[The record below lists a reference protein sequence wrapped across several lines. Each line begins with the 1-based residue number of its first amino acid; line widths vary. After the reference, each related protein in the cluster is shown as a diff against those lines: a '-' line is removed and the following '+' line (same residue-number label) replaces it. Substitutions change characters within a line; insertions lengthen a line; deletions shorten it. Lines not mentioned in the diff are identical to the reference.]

1 MVKLLQLYCPTKETP
16 TVSLTRRQLVAAL
29 PYSVLLLSPLA
40 CAESVAESQEKA
52 TAPPPSVKPLPDK
65 TKVRATLGINLNGT
79 ADWNSELP
87 FVDVFRQSR
96 PWISQREGESW
107 GKGPALSVDK
117 NGYVTKLE
125 PGCFAESPLCTI
137 EGDHYPSG
145 EYVVLYDGV
154 GKFAANNATVVSETP
169 GRMVLNVDAKRGG
182 FFLQLRE
189 TDPANYVK
197 NIRVLMPGFEKTY
210 KTAPFHPLFLARW
223 RGVACLRFMDWMHT
237 NGSAQGKWSERP
249 TLASMTF
256 SEKGVA
262 LETMCSLSNTLGADA
277 WVCIPHKADD
287 EYVREFARLMKAKLS
302 PNLRVYVE
310 YSNEVWNGQF
320 EQSRYAGEK
329 GLAAKIG
336 EKPWDAGWHYTAR
349 RSVEIFKIWEKEW
362 GGLNRLVRVLPTQAG
377 NAYVAE
383 QIVAFEDAY
392 KNADA
397 LAIAPYFGCAP
408 GNAPDSKPNA
418 ATVEKW
424 SVNDALDYLEK
435 TALPE
440 SLKFVADNKAV
451 ADKFK
456 LKLIC
461 YEGGQHMVGIQG
473 AENNDAITKLFHDA
487 NRHPRMGKIYTAF
500 LTEYTKMG
508 GDVFCAFASTGGWSK
523 WGAWGATQWYNETAK
538 SSPKLSALVEWAK
551 AQGQPMTL

>member
-1 MVKLLQLYCPTKETP
+1 M
-16 TVSLTRRQLVAAL
+16 SLTRRRLIAAL
-29 PYSVLLLSPLA
+29 PYSALLLSPLA
-40 CAESVAESQEKA
+40 CAKSVANPQGTNA
-52 TAPPPSVKPLPDK
+52 APAKPLPDK
-65 TKVRATLGINLNGT
+65 KTVRAALGINLNGT

-96 PWISQREGESW
+96 PWVSQKTGEGW
-107 GKGPALSVDK
+107 GKGPALATDK

-125 PGCFAESPLCTI
+125 LGCFAESPLCTI

-154 GKFAANNATVVSETP
+154 GKFAATGAASVKSETP
-169 GRMVLNVDAKRGG
+169 GRVVLQVDAKRGG
-182 FFLQLRE
+182 FFLQLKE
-189 TDPANYVK
+189 TDPQNYVK
-197 NIRVLMPGFEKTY
+197 NIRVIMPGFEKTY

-237 NGSAQGKWSERP
+237 NGSEQEKWSDRP

-262 LETMCSLSNTLGADA
+262 AETICSLSNTLGADA
-277 WVCIPHKADD
+277 WICVPHKADD
-287 EYVREFARLMKAKLS
+287 GYVRELARLMKAKLS
-302 PNLRVYVE
+302 PDRRVYIE

-320 EQSRYAGEK
+320 GQNRYAGER

-362 GGLNRLVRVLPTQAG
+362 GGLSRLVRVLPTQAG

-383 QIVAFEDAY
+383 QIAAFEDAY
-392 KNADA
+392 KFADA
-397 LAIAPYFGCAP
+397 LAIAPYFGCTP
-408 GNAPDSKPNA
+408 GNAPDAKPNA
-418 ATVEKW
+418 ATVAKW

-440 SLKFVADNKAV
+440 SLKFVTDNKAV
-451 ADKFK
+451 ADKYK
-456 LKLIC
+456 LKLVC
-461 YEGGQHMVGIQG
+461 YEGGQHMVGIAG
-473 AENNDAITKLFHDA
+473 AENNDTITKLFHDA
-487 NRHPRMGKIYTAF
+487 NRDPRMGKIYAAF
-500 LTEYTKMG
+500 LSQYAKAG
-508 GDVFCAFASTGGWSK
+508 GDLFCAFASTGEWSK
-523 WGAWGATQWYNETAK
+523 WGSWGATQWYNDPAK
-538 SSPKLSALVEWAK
+538 SSPKLSALIEWAK
-551 AQGQPMTL
+551 AQGQPMTSG